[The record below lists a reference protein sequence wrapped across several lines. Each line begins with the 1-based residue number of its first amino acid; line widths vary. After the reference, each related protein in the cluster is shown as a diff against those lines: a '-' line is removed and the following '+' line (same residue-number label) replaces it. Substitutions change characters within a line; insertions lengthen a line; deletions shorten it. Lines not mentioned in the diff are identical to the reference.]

1 MIELMPLFLFLATCI
16 VLMAGYPVAFT
27 LSGVAILFALIG
39 MATGTFDSSVLTF
52 TPNRLFGI
60 ISNQTLIAVPLFVFM
75 GVMLEKSRVAEKL
88 LSTMGRLFGPLPGG
102 LGIALVVVG
111 ALLAASTGI
120 VGATVVT
127 MGLLSLPTML
137 RLGYSPTLTTGLIC
151 ATGTLGQIIPPS
163 IALVL
168 LGDVLSSSYQQAQ
181 LDQGLWSTDTVSV
194 GDLFVGALIPGLIL
208 VALYALYVFIVALVK
223 PDHAPAMTPADA
235 DSPQTPLWRD
245 LITSLVPPLFL
256 ILAVL
261 GSILGGFATP
271 TEAAGVGAFGALL
284 LAVLNKQLNLER
296 PARGNAQ
303 HHARHQHG
311 VFNLDRGLDFFLGLS
326 RAWRRRSGTTLIRPH
341 TRWRGR
347 CNAARHD
354 RGVSVGLY
362 PRLY

>member
-151 ATGTLGQIIPPS
+151 ATGTLGQIIPP
-163 IALVL
+163 
-168 LGDVLSSSYQQAQ
+168 
-181 LDQGLWSTDTVSV
+181 
-194 GDLFVGALIPGLIL
+194 
-208 VALYALYVFIVALVK
+208 
-223 PDHAPAMTPADA
+223 
-235 DSPQTPLWRD
+235 PL
-245 LITSLVPPLFL
+245 P
-256 ILAVL
+256 
-261 GSILGGFATP
+261 
-271 TEAAGVGAFGALL
+271 
-284 LAVLNKQLNLER
+284 
-296 PARGNAQ
+296 
-303 HHARHQHG
+303 
-311 VFNLDRGLDFFLGLS
+311 
-326 RAWRRRSGTTLIRPH
+326 
-341 TRWRGR
+341 
-347 CNAARHD
+347 
-354 RGVSVGLY
+354 
-362 PRLY
+362 